1 MNSDTS
7 NSAAPEAA
15 GGRVIIDVRKLSPA
29 EFARLGLSQLAY
41 VKPAVVD
48 GAPGFAIHAADGT
61 PVALANDRNVAVAA
75 IVQQEMV
82 PASVH

>member
-1 MNSDTS
+1 MPTNTLDT
-7 NSAAPEAA
+7 AAHEAPS
-15 GGRVIIDVRKLSPA
+15 GRVMIDVRKLTPA
-29 EFARLGLSQLAY
+29 EFAKLGLSQLAY